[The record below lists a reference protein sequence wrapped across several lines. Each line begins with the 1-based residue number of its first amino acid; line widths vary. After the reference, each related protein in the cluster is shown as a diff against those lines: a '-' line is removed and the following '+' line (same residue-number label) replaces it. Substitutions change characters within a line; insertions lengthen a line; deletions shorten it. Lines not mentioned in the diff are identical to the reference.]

1 MYACFTCFLF
11 VSSVPHRFFARY
23 LHRFSH
29 LPISS
34 LYPLLRLLLPQLDR
48 RRPPAQLK
56 QPLLARIY
64 AQVFALPPAAAA
76 RLKLY
81 KDPAAATAS
90 AGGRPLAARAG
101 DFASCVAAS
110 VQERAGRRQPSVT
123 VVRGIFFDL
132 GLLCLLVNSLKAYLI
147 QVVSDPPGKIGKV
160 KSRARGE
167 FRVTFPHIQ

>member
-1 MYACFTCFLF
+1 MYIYWYTFQTRSGMCVVLERTLKRISFFPVVRGVFF
-11 VSSVPHRFFARY
+11 V
-23 LHRFSH
+23 
-29 LPISS
+29 
-34 LYPLLRLLLPQLDR
+34 
-48 RRPPAQLK
+48 
-56 QPLLARIY
+56 